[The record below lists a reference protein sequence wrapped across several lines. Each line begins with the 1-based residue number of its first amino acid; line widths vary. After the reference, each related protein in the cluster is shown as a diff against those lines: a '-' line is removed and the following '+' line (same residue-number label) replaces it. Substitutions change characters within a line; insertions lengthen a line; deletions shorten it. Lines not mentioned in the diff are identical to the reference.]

1 MTLWQALAQYITE
14 YIDDRSQ
21 LSMPCRESA
30 SVLITTRFRATGT
43 SRATLAA
50 PLCVWSPHLLSS
62 FARSARGVFVRLG
75 QFIRRLNVCVSQRHV
90 LGVEDKAHLAE
101 DANLVAARLAREVA
115 DAAGR
120 KIWVAGSM
128 STHPPRALAVL
139 QSIRAGEKIRN
150 TNTSEVCVCPPRRK
164 RKGIT

>member
-1 MTLWQALAQYITE
+1 
-14 YIDDRSQ
+14 
-21 LSMPCRESA
+21 
-30 SVLITTRFRATGT
+30 
-43 SRATLAA
+43 
-50 PLCVWSPHLLSS
+50 
-62 FARSARGVFVRLG
+62 
-75 QFIRRLNVCVSQRHV
+75 VSQRHV

-139 QSIRAGEKIRN
+139 QAIRAGEKIRN